1 MTRSAIRQKFLES
14 KSMLDAIRQHTQGW
28 LAKVILAL
36 ITIPFALFGIDSYL
50 NDAGSNVAVA
60 KVNGDKIS
68 IQEYSNAIE
77 NVRNR
82 LQSEGQKVD
91 AAMLESAELK
101 QSVLDGLITRRLVN
115 AEIHNANFK
124 ISDEQLSQ
132 HILGMPEFQ
141 QDGKF
146 SEDLYQKALAQ
157 NKFTASKFENDRRNE
172 LLTQQ
177 ARDGLSMLVSVP
189 KAVAEQTLKYA
200 HQQRDVSV
208 AEIKT
213 AQFIGQVKVTPE
225 QVKAYYELHKDKF
238 KVPEQV
244 KLEFALLSAAGLVSQ
259 MKATDAEVKAF
270 YDENAAKFQGDE
282 QRHASHILIGF
293 GVSATAA
300 EKAAAKDKAAEILA
314 QLKKNPKRFEE
325 LATKNSQDPGSA
337 VKGGD
342 LGSFGRGAMVKPF
355 EDAVFGMKVNQISD
369 LVESEFGYH
378 IIKLTGVTGQS
389 TKFEDMKA
397 QIKGELSWNKAQA
410 KYSELADDFSN
421 TVYEQSGS
429 LKPAADKFG
438 LQLQT
443 SGLMS
448 RDDGAKFFKN
458 DKLMS
463 AVFSDEVLKEK
474 RNTEAVEVSPNNMV
488 SARVVEYKPSA
499 PRTFDE
505 VKGGIEAL
513 LKLEAAEKL
522 ATENGVAALAKLKTG
537 VASDDLEWIPPV
549 TIDRKN
555 AQGLT
560 ETVMN
565 QAFKI
570 DTSKLPAY
578 VGFMNEKT
586 SYTIVKVSR
595 VDNALATDD
604 EAKKSA
610 EAELQAALVAE
621 YMSAYGNSLKAK
633 SNIVVNRKLLE
644 TKAE

>member
-1 MTRSAIRQKFLES
+1 MLEAIRK
-14 KSMLDAIRQHTQGW
+14 HTTGW

-50 NDAGSNVAVA
+50 NQAGSNVAVA
-60 KVNGDKIS
+60 KVNGAKIS
-68 IQEYSNAIE
+68 IQEYGNAIE

-91 AAMLESAELK
+91 AALLESPDLK

-115 AEIHNANFK
+115 EEIHRANFK

-132 HILGMPEFQ
+132 HILSMPEFQ
-141 QDGKF
+141 QEGKF
-146 SEDLYQKALAQ
+146 SEDIYQKTLAQ
-157 NKFTASKFENDRRNE
+157 NKLTASKFENDRRSE

-177 ARDGLSMLVSVP
+177 ARDGLGRLVSIP
-189 KAVAEQTLKYA
+189 KSVAEQTLKFA

-208 AEIKT
+208 TEIKT
-213 AQFIGQVKVTPE
+213 AQFVSQIKITPE
-225 QVKAYYELHKDKF
+225 QVKAYYEQHKDKF

-244 KLEFALLSAAGLVSQ
+244 KLEFALLSAAGLVAQ
-259 MKATDAEVKAF
+259 TLVTDAEVKQF

-293 GVSATAA
+293 GAAATEK
-300 EKAAAKDKAAEILA
+300 EKAAAKDKAAGILA

-337 VKGGD
+337 AKGGD

-369 LVESEFGYH
+369 LVKSEFGYH
-378 IIKLTGVTGQS
+378 IIRLDGISGQS
-389 TKFEDMKA
+389 SSFDSMKL

-410 KYSELADDFSN
+410 KYAELADDFSN

-438 LQLQT
+438 LQVQT
-443 SGLMS
+443 SAWMS
-448 RDDGAKFFKN
+448 REDGAKFFKN

-463 AVFSDEVLKEK
+463 LVFSDEVLKEK
-474 RNTEAVEVSPNNMV
+474 RNTEAVEVSPNNLV
-488 SARVVEYKPSA
+488 SARLVDYKPSA

-505 VKGGIEAL
+505 VKGGVEAL
-513 LKLEAAEKL
+513 LKLEQAERL
-522 ATENGVAALAKLKTG
+522 ATQKGEATVAKLKAG
-537 VASDDLEWIPPV
+537 DADKDLEWIPPV

-560 ETVMN
+560 EGVMK

-578 VGFMNEKT
+578 AGFMNGKT
-586 SYTIVKVSR
+586 SYTIVQVSR
-595 VDNALATDD
+595 VDNALAAD
-604 EAKKSA
+604 EDAKKNA
-610 EAELQAALVAE
+610 EAELQSAVATE
-621 YMSAYGNSLKAK
+621 YVSAYGKSLKAK
-633 SNIVVNRKLLE
+633 SDIVVNRKLLE
-644 TKAE
+644 TPSQ

>member
-1 MTRSAIRQKFLES
+1 
-14 KSMLDAIRQHTQGW
+14 MLDAIRQHTQGW

-68 IQEYSNAIE
+68 IQEYSNAID

-82 LQSEGQKVD
+82 LQAEGQKVD
-91 AAMLESAELK
+91 TAMLESAELK

-115 AEIHNANFK
+115 EEIHNANFK

-146 SEDLYQKALAQ
+146 SEDLYQKTLAQ
-157 NKFTASKFENDRRNE
+157 NKLTATKFENDRRSE

-177 ARDGLSMLVSVP
+177 ARDGLSMLVSIP
-189 KAVAEQTLKYA
+189 KSVAEQTLKFT

-213 AQFIGQVKVTPE
+213 AQFISHVKVTPE
-225 QVKAYYELHKDKF
+225 QVKAYYDLHKDKF

-244 KLEFALLSAAGLVSQ
+244 KLEFALLSAAALVSQ
-259 MKATDAEVKAF
+259 MKATDAEVKQF

-378 IIKLTGVTGQS
+378 IIRLDGVTGQNNS
-389 TKFEDMKA
+389 FEGMKA

-410 KYSELADDFSN
+410 KYAELADDFSN

-513 LKLEAAEKL
+513 LKLEQAEKL
-522 ATENGVAALAKLKTG
+522 ATESGVAALAKLKTG
-537 VASDDLEWIPPV
+537 VASDDLDWIPPV

-586 SYTIVKVSR
+586 SYTILKVSR

-604 EAKKSA
+604 EAKKNA